1 MAYIIPL
8 VKLLSP
14 TQYVREAADAVNKA
28 NTRVYL
34 MSMVTADH
42 EATHAL
48 IAALEAAAKRGVEV
62 VVAADIFTYGE
73 VGGGFLPF
81 RYYSHGTRSTNRM
94 VKQLKKAGVRFHW
107 LGRGRVTLYHGRTHS
122 KWCVAD
128 DTVFTFGG
136 VNLYEDGVRN
146 VDYMFTFTDAAV
158 AERLILE
165 QQRIQ
170 KAESQSTNYHSTI
183 YEHEDMTILIDGGII
198 GQSVI
203 YKRAVE
209 LAEKATHVTFVS
221 QYCPTAKLALIL
233 KKKPSDIYYNRPVQA
248 DGLNQIVIR
257 LAQFVTG
264 IQTQYRKHRYLHAKC
279 LIFTFEDGSKT
290 AITGS
295 HNFAYT
301 GVLLGTREIA
311 LETSDP
317 AIISQLE
324 SFIAKEVA

>member
-1 MAYIIPL
+1 
-8 VKLLSP
+8 
-14 TQYVREAADAVNKA
+14 
-28 NTRVYL
+28 

-42 EATHAL
+42 EATHIL
-48 IAALEAAAKRGVEV
+48 IKAVEEAALRGVEV
-62 VVAADIFTYGE
+62 VVAADIFTFGE

-81 RYYSHGTRSTNRM
+81 RYYSHGARSANRM

-107 LGRGRVTLYHGRTHS
+107 LGRGRVTLFHGRTHS
-122 KWCVAD
+122 KWCIAD

-136 VNLYEDGVRN
+136 VNLYEGGIRN
-146 VDYMFTFTDAAV
+146 NDYMFTLEDAAL
-158 AERLILE
+158 ADRLVLE

-170 KAESQSTNYHSTI
+170 KAESHSSNFHSTV
-183 YEHEDMTILIDGGII
+183 YEQGDMTVLIDGGII

-209 LAEKATHVTFVS
+209 LAEKATRITFVS
-221 QYCPTAKLALIL
+221 QYCPTGKLSWVL
-233 KKKPSDIYYNRPVQA
+233 KKKPVDVYYNRPAQA
-248 DGLNQIVIR
+248 DGLNKIVIA
-257 LAQFVTG
+257 LAQFASGLKT
-264 IQTQYRKHRYLHAKC
+264 IYTNPRYLHAKC
-279 LIFTFEDGSKT
+279 IIYTLEDGSKT

-317 AIISQLE
+317 AIINQLE
-324 SFIAKEVA
+324 EFIAKEVA